1 MNAEALLTEFRARGI
16 RVEPRPDGRLR
27 LTPKDR
33 LTPELIEQARRLK
46 PEILSRLQIDQ
57 ALAIIGRLRAFILPA
72 GRMPAARAIVALLQP
87 LRPELDA
94 GETLACLQAVENELI
109 AMGGRPDPEIAEAV
123 QMVESVFP
131 GSKLIEIKNNKLQ

>member
-46 PEILSRLQIDQ
+46 PEILNRLQIDQ
-57 ALAIIGRLRAFILPA
+57 ALAAVGRLKALILPA
-72 GRMPAARAIVALLQP
+72 GRMPAARAIVELLKP
-87 LRPELDA
+87 LLDSPDIDPP
-94 GETLACLQAVENELI
+94 ETLACLQAVESELI
-109 AMGGRPDPEIAEAV
+109 AMGAEPDPELAETLAMV
-123 QMVESVFP
+123 QRTFPAAKFVE
-131 GSKLIEIKNNKLQ
+131 IRRRQ